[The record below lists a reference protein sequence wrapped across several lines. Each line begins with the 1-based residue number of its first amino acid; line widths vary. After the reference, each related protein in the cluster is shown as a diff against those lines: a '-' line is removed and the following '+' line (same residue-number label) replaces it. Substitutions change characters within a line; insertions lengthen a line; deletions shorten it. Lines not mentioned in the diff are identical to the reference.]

1 MKIQITKGD
10 LLRVLSAR
18 FAVEVS
24 DVEVISDKENISLA
38 DAIRKVVTVLDYKAT
53 QKIVAIKALRQVSLD
68 NKW

>member
-38 DAIRKVVTVLDYKAT
+38 DAIRKGSHGFGLQGYPENRGYQGLTSG
-53 QKIVAIKALRQVSLD
+53 IP
-68 NKW
+68 